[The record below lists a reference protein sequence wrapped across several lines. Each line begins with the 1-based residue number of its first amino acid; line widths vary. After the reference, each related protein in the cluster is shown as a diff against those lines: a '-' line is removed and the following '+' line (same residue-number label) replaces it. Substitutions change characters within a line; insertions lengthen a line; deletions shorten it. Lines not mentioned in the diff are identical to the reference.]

1 MALEK
6 EELTECFKSRHLPHG
21 WLLFQV
27 EETQFSVPGPLPST
41 TSPGS
46 AYHSW
51 LLSLYQLYDVLKD
64 AASENMDIPA
74 PNPSASVWPITQR
87 PFALPTKLNEL
98 VVKLKRWTA
107 IIPALS
113 NDWNTKEQCPSF
125 TPTNANSLE
134 ISSNR
139 DRASFIDHL
148 RIPQRIAGN
157 VQHRVKAHRIDVV
170 NIAVQL
176 EHWKIDYKTEGLTTL
191 RESLKNSF
199 AMTTLRTPLQLSLTV
214 SPLLLLGNQ
223 KLDQVNVRR
232 DALVIAAPIIQ
243 AAKSPLFQFAER
255 QLWRTIIA
263 IAGGADSD
271 EELTRYLTWYE
282 SSLASIDNEN
292 VKLSWQIERSAES
305 CNAGIPSPP
314 ESSLIPQRSGGMD
327 SARLNPAPSLQAPPS
342 SAPPSALQAKNP
354 TNSTST
360 ASAPGGE
367 PSRDDD
373 PPSRRP
379 KSAKTAKAPAP
390 VSVRASK
397 RLRHPV
403 VKYQTKSSKL
413 KLEAASLQRPRK
425 RTKHGHVA
433 SRKMRSY
440 SALPPPEIE
449 VINLSGDDPIP
460 LDLDNKPK
468 RPVRLSS
475 YLALHAAQGH
485 V

>member
-41 TSPGS
+41 TPPGS

-98 VVKLKRWTA
+98 VVKLERWTA
-107 IIPALS
+107 IVPALS
-113 NDWNTKEQCPSF
+113 NDWNTKEQRPSF

-148 RIPQRIAGN
+148 RILQRIAGN

-170 NIAVQL
+170 KSNIDLVAFVMRWMMAGNANMPDMSDEMLQHL
-176 EHWKIDYKTEGLTTL
+176 DEQMEHWKIDYETEGLTAL

-232 DALVIAAPIIQ
+232 DALVI
-243 AAKSPLFQFAER
+243 
-255 QLWRTIIA
+255 
-263 IAGGADSD
+263 
-271 EELTRYLTWYE
+271 
-282 SSLASIDNEN
+282 
-292 VKLSWQIERSAES
+292 
-305 CNAGIPSPP
+305 
-314 ESSLIPQRSGGMD
+314 
-327 SARLNPAPSLQAPPS
+327 
-342 SAPPSALQAKNP
+342 
-354 TNSTST
+354 
-360 ASAPGGE
+360 
-367 PSRDDD
+367 
-373 PPSRRP
+373 
-379 KSAKTAKAPAP
+379 
-390 VSVRASK
+390 
-397 RLRHPV
+397 
-403 VKYQTKSSKL
+403 
-413 KLEAASLQRPRK
+413 
-425 RTKHGHVA
+425 
-433 SRKMRSY
+433 
-440 SALPPPEIE
+440 
-449 VINLSGDDPIP
+449 
-460 LDLDNKPK
+460 
-468 RPVRLSS
+468 
-475 YLALHAAQGH
+475 
-485 V
+485 